1 MSALGTVVGVS
12 ALGTVVN
19 VSALGIVV
27 GVSALGHFT
36 LNNMTY
42 MLKN

>member
-1 MSALGTVVGVS
+1 MSALGTIVGVS